1 MPDEAEVGRVK
12 ELHVEAILEKPNV
25 IGVGMGYKV
34 TRNLRTDELSVVVL
48 VRQKLPE
55 AGLRPDDLVSR
66 DLDGVATDVIEVGDI
81 RALQAR
87 TDRWRPAPGGVSI
100 GHYQVTAGTFGTVV
114 RDAGTGDRLI
124 LSNNHVLANS
134 NEASPGDAILQPGTA
149 DGGQVETD
157 TIAELERFC
166 PIEFSTLPPV
176 CSIATGVADLVN
188 LLARLVG
195 SSHRLQAFQSRPM
208 ATNLADAAVAR
219 PLNDEDV
226 LNEILEIGVVSGTR
240 SATLGM
246 AVRKSGRT
254 TELTEGE
261 VTVVNATVDVSYGI
275 GRSARFEDQI
285 VTGPMSQ
292 GGDSG
297 SLLVEGDSLE
307 AVGLLFAGSNQTT
320 IHNPIQAALDCLAV
334 TI

>member
-34 TRNLRTDELSVVVL
+34 TRNLRTDELSVIVL

-66 DLDGVATDVIEVGDI
+66 DLDGVATDVIEVGDV

-87 TDRWRPAPGGVSI
+87 TDRWRPAPGGVSV
-100 GHYQVTAGTFGTVV
+100 GHYQVTAGTFGPVV

-166 PIEFSTLPPV
+166 PIEFSSSPPV
-176 CSIATGVADLVN
+176 CSIATGVADLAN

-195 SSHRLQAFQSRPM
+195 SSHRLQALQSRPM

-219 PLNDEDV
+219 PLNDDDV
-226 LNEILEIGVVSGTR
+226 LDEILEIGVVSGTR
-240 SATLGM
+240 PATLSM

-254 TELTEGE
+254 TEFTEGE
-261 VTVVNATVDVSYGI
+261 ITVLNATVDVSYGV
-275 GRSARFEDQI
+275 GRTARFEDQ
-285 VTGPMSQ
+285 VVSGPMSQ

-297 SLLVEGDSLE
+297 SLLVAGDSLE
-307 AVGLLFAGSNQTT
+307 AVGLLFAGSDQTT
-320 IHNPIQAALDCLAV
+320 IYNPIQAVLDCLEV
-334 TI
+334 MI

>member
-25 IGVGMGYKV
+25 IGVGIGYKV
-34 TRNLRTDELSVVVL
+34 TRNRRTDELSVIVL

-66 DLDGVATDVIEVGDI
+66 DLDGVATDVIEVGDV

-87 TDRWRPAPGGVSI
+87 TDRWRPAPGGVSV

-166 PIEFSTLPPV
+166 PIEFSSSPPV
-176 CSIATGVADLVN
+176 CSIATGVADLAN

-195 SSHRLQAFQSRPM
+195 SSHRLQALQSRPM
-208 ATNLADAAVAR
+208 ATNFADAAVAR
-219 PLNDEDV
+219 PLNDDDV
-226 LNEILEIGVVSGTR
+226 LDEILEIGVVSGTR
-240 SATLGM
+240 PATLSM

-254 TELTEGE
+254 TEFTEGE
-261 VTVVNATVDVSYGI
+261 ITVLNATVDVSYGV
-275 GRSARFEDQI
+275 GRTARFEDQ
-285 VTGPMSQ
+285 VVSGPMSQ

-297 SLLVEGDSLE
+297 SLLVAGDSLE
-307 AVGLLFAGSNQTT
+307 AVGLLFAGSDQTT
-320 IHNPIQAALDCLAV
+320 IYNPIQAVLDCLEV
-334 TI
+334 MI